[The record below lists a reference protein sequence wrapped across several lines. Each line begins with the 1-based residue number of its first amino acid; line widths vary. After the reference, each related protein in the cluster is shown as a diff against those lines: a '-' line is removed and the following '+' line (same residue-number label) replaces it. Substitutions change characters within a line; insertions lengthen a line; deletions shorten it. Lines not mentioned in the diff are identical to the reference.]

1 MRQALALAL
10 DERQFACYRASGT
23 SYSWVRE
30 FLHKYPIL
38 DAPDIWT
45 FADGFAKLS
54 RQKVHLEK
62 PG

>member
-1 MRQALALAL
+1 MRQALALAV
-10 DERQFACYRASGT
+10 DERQFVRRGASGT
-23 SYSWVRE
+23 SYICVGE

-38 DAPDIWT
+38 EAPDIWT

-54 RQKVHLEK
+54 RQEPDLEK

>member
-1 MRQALALAL
+1 LALAGK
-10 DERQFACYRASGT
+10 RQS
-23 SYSWVRE
+23 SYAQRFSCAYKSVGL
-30 FLHKYPIL
+30 FLQQYPSA

-54 RQKVHLEK
+54 RQELDLEK